1 MRQRDHYRAAAQRE
15 LAIAADHVAEMMEII
30 QDPSAGE
37 LGGLLAAHRDALA
50 ALAAGL
56 SHGVIHLTEERDDE

>member
-1 MRQRDHYRAAAQRE
+1 
-15 LAIAADHVAEMMEII
+15 MMEII